1 METLQ
6 NKGVEVDYSDPFFPH
21 FPKMRNHKFEKESI
35 SIDKKKIVEYDA
47 VVIATDHDTFDY
59 KMIRESA
66 QLIVDTRG
74 RYDIRD
80 NVIRA

>member
-1 METLQ
+1 
-6 NKGVEVDYSDPFFPH
+6 
-21 FPKMRNHKFEKESI
+21 MRNHKFEKESI

-80 NVIRA
+80 NVIRS